1 MQRATA
7 IVSLALRRLAATEA
21 ARPMVVARAASLAGP
36 AVSRRLCCSLDLHR
50 PIARLLP
57 PVYKPSRSFARGREL
72 IPSDFEEEDS
82 DEEEDFDE
90 DLDDLDEGF
99 DGETDID
106 EDWSEFDGND
116 SRDESEPMGCGI
128 RKNR

>member
-7 IVSLALRRLAATEA
+7 IASFSLRRLAAAEA
-21 ARPMVVARAASLAGP
+21 ARQMVLARAASLAGP
-36 AVSRRLCCSLDLHR
+36 ALSRRLCSSLDLHR

-57 PVYKPSRSFARGREL
+57 PVYEPSRGFARGREA
-72 IPSDFEEEDS
+72 IPSDFEEEDWD
-82 DEEEDFDE
+82 DEEYLDE

-99 DGETDID
+99 DGENDID

-116 SRDESEPMGCGI
+116 SSDESV
-128 RKNR
+128 